1 MIITDEN
8 KIKEY
13 YNHPRCMIL
22 PEEWDELWRTS
33 VCVRGI
39 LVENISEDKIT

>member
-1 MIITDEN
+1 MIITAEN

-33 VCVRGI
+33 VCSGAF
-39 LVENISEDKIT
+39 LLKIFLKIK

>member
-13 YNHPRCMIL
+13 YNHPRCMIRADAL
-22 PEEWDELWRTS
+22 LFS
-33 VCVRGI
+33 MIIKGI
-39 LVENISEDKIT
+39 F